1 MRWRVNLI
9 LVLRIAAR
17 AISKN
22 KLRSWLTV
30 LGVVIG
36 VAAVTTMVSLGESA
50 SRLVE
55 DQLNSLGTNVLVVV
69 PERRVISGQANMLT
83 PEDARA
89 ITRECLSIRAAT
101 PLVAAFG
108 QLTYGH
114 THRRPVMAGVGV
126 EYLAIR
132 NWPLAYGD
140 FFDERDIHSASKVC
154 VLGHTSAVKLF
165 QTSNPLGATVRIG
178 NSPFRVIGVLEPK
191 GANILGQDQDDL
203 VLMPYSTV
211 RKRLQGSNF
220 ESVDSILLSARTAE
234 ETEMARQQVK
244 RLLDQRHKISPEEPA
259 HFNVADM
266 KEYAKILE
274 IVMTAL
280 TLTLSAIAGISLL
293 VGGIGVM
300 NIMLVSVTER
310 TREIGIRMAVGAD
323 AGDILRQFLVEAVV
337 LSTMGGVVGVA
348 LGVGASLAGTRII
361 NSLMPSVEWPMTVSL
376 PAGAIA
382 MLFAA
387 GVGVFFGYYPAWRA
401 SHLDPIEA
409 LRYE

>member
-1 MRWRVNLI
+1 MNLI
-9 LVLRIAAR
+9 LVFRVAAR
-17 AISKN
+17 AIGKN

-30 LGVVIG
+30 IGVVIG
-36 VAAVTTMVSLGESA
+36 VAAVTTMVSLGDSA
-50 SRLVE
+50 SQLVE
-55 DQLNSLGTNVLVVV
+55 NQLNSLGTNVLVVV
-69 PERRVISGQANMLT
+69 PERRVISGQSNMLT
-83 PEDARA
+83 AEDSRA
-89 ITRECLSIRAAT
+89 IARQCLSIRAAT
-101 PLVAAFG
+101 PLVAAYG

-114 THRRPVMAGVGV
+114 FHRRPVMAGVGV

-140 FFDERDIHSASKVC
+140 FFAERDVHSAAKVC
-154 VLGHTSAVKLF
+154 VLGHTTAVKLF
-165 QTSNPLGATVRIG
+165 QTSNPLGATVRIR

-220 ESVDSILLSARTAE
+220 ESVDSILLSARSSE
-234 ETEMARQQVK
+234 ETEMACRQVK
-244 RLLDQRHKISPEEPA
+244 RLLDQRHQISPSDPS

-337 LSTMGGVVGVA
+337 LSTMGGLVGVA
-348 LGVGASLAGTRII
+348 LGIGASLAGTRII
-361 NSLMPSVEWPMTVSL
+361 NALMPSVEWPMTVSL
-376 PAGAIA
+376 PAAGIA
-382 MLFAA
+382 MLFALA
-387 GVGVFFGYYPAWRA
+387 VGVFFGYYPASRA
-401 SHLDPIEA
+401 SRLDPIES